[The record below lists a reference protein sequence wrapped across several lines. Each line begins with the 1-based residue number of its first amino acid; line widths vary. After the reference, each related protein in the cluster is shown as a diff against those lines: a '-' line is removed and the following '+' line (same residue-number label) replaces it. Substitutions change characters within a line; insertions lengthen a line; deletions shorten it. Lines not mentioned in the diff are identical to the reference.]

1 MIRPQSG
8 WPVGFIG
15 LGVMGRPI
23 ALRLAGAGI
32 PLLVWNRSAAASADL
47 AAAGARVADSRQEVL
62 RSARITF
69 VMLRDERVVDEVL
82 RPGAAAFPWLAA
94 GSTIVNLGTVS
105 PEYSRL
111 LAERVR
117 EAGGRFVE
125 SPVSGSRIPAE
136 QGELVAMVAG
146 EPAAVAEVVPLLG
159 PACARIV
166 ECGEVPNATAMKLAA
181 NTFLIA
187 TVTGLAEAVHFGRQ
201 RGVDLEVL
209 RQVLDAS
216 QMASPISRIKA
227 EKLLAGDLSPQAAI
241 RDVLMNAELIV
252 EDARRTGIAS
262 PVLDACRDL
271 YRAAVARGDGDADMI
286 AVIGA
291 LGDRGRGPAG
301 VAAAKGTAA

>member
-1 MIRPQSG
+1 MIAPQSG

-47 AAAGARVADSRQEVL
+47 AAAGARVADSPQEVL
-62 RSARITF
+62 RSARIIF
-69 VMLRDERVVDEVL
+69 VMLRDERVVDDL
-82 RPGAAAFPWLAA
+82 LHPQAAAFPWLAA

-111 LAERVR
+111 LGARVR
-117 EAGGRFVE
+117 EAGGYFVE
-125 SPVSGSRIPAE
+125 APVSGSRIPAE
-136 QGELVAMVAG
+136 QGQLVAMVAG
-146 EPAAVAEVVPLLG
+146 EPAAVAEVTPLLA

-166 ECGEVPNATAMKLAA
+166 ECGEVPSATTMKLAA

-187 TVTGLAEAVHFGRQ
+187 TVTGLAEAFHIGRH

-227 EKLLAGDLSPQAAI
+227 EKLLGDDLTPQAAI
-241 RDVLMNAELIV
+241 RDVLMNADLIV
-252 EDARRTGIAS
+252 EDARRTGAAS
-262 PVLDACRDL
+262 PLLDVCRDL
-271 YRAAVARGDGDADMI
+271 YRDAVARGDGDADMI

-291 LGDRGRGPAG
+291 IGDRGRGSAD